1 MHFLCLAMLPLD
13 FNMSTTLD
21 FYTEITVKYIFIG
34 GLPVALGML
43 LCEIGTY
50 MPIVVSTVN
59 GGK

>member
-1 MHFLCLAMLPLD
+1 MLPLD